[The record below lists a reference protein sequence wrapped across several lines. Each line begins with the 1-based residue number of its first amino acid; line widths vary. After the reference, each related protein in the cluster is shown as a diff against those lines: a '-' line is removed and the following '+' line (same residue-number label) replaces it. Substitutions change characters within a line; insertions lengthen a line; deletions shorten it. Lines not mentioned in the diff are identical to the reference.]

1 MSTRIKRTIS
11 EWLENSPEVITGFD
25 ELLTLSGTYDEE
37 TVTIASANDIK
48 MTLNQLWGERAFYV
62 LFTTNETPTDA
73 VILARLAAMYATWKA
88 QQLPDYLRAFYA
100 LALEY
105 APLDNYSGYEKTETT
120 YGKSTDTTYGKS
132 TDTEY
137 GKKIDTTHGK
147 SNTLETDIFGYNSS
161 TESPSDVVTSTD
173 SGTDT
178 DEYSGTDT
186 VTDSGTDTVTD
197 SGKDTVEITK
207 RGNLGLTTSQQMLS
221 SEWNLRKQNFVV
233 DVLRDFVNFYTIY

>member
-1 MSTRIKRTIS
+1 MSMRIKRTIA
-11 EWLENSPEVITGFD
+11 EWLENSPDIITGFD
-25 ELLTLSGTYDEE
+25 ALLELSGTYNDEA
-37 TVTIASANDIK
+37 VTIASAGDIK

-100 LALEY
+100 LSLEY
-105 APLDNYSGYEKTETT
+105 APLDNYNGYEKTETT
-120 YGKSTDTTYGKS
+120 YGKTTDTTYGKS
-132 TDTEY
+132 T
-137 GKKIDTTHGK
+137 DTTHGK
-147 SNTLETDIFGYNSS
+147 SNTLETDIYGYNSS

-178 DEYSGTDT
+178 VTDSGTDT